1 MDIRLEP
8 ISYAAPNW
16 RHMIAD
22 IRRCGFTTTEIG
34 DALGIHQS
42 QVSRLARGVQVAPTH
57 EVGCKIIE
65 LHERE
70 MQRFAKRIA
79 RWEKSNNLNAS
90 V

>member
-1 MDIRLEP
+1 MDIRLEA
-8 ISYAAPNW
+8 IGYSAPDW
-16 RHMIAD
+16 QQMIAD

-42 QVSRLARGVQVAPTH
+42 HVSRLARGLQRAPTH

-79 RWEKSNNLNAS
+79 RWEKSNKLNAS